1 MFESLSRAAPLRL
14 RLALLAVLAADPRV
28 VRNPGGEL
36 TEKGRYTP

>member
-1 MFESLSRAAPLRL
+1 MFESLSRAAPLSDSGCSRG
-14 RLALLAVLAADPRV
+14 AADPRI